1 MRNAKLLALTFVV
14 TLSGFTV
21 NQAQAQLLNPCCRPV
36 TVCCG
41 PLIVRRPI
49 IRNAAAELR
58 LAAHYHLNYRFYRG
72 VVYGP
77 SMITDAPL
85 ATPTPA
91 TTHEAEKP
99 YHEESAEQSDSV
111 LQPIQPAQPA
121 LPDQEPVQP
130 TDPASPEPAPAPEPA
145 SDDAPADDDT
155 FQVEDPATTTL
166 ILTVPEKAVVRINGK
181 ATSSTGTTRTY
192 ISRNVNPS
200 ARYRY
205 RVEVSWKIGSTKY
218 RALEN
223 IDLQPGQSVAKSFS
237 TPDVPGI
244 VQK

>member
-77 SMITDAPL
+77 SVITDAPL

-91 TTHEAEKP
+91 TMHEAEKP

-130 TDPASPEPAPAPEPA
+130 TDPASPEPAPEPA

-200 ARYRY
+200 VRYRY
-205 RVEVSWKIGSTKY
+205 RVEVSWKIGSTEY

-223 IDLQPGQSVAKSFS
+223 IDMQPGQSVAKSFS
-237 TPDVPGI
+237 TPDAPGI